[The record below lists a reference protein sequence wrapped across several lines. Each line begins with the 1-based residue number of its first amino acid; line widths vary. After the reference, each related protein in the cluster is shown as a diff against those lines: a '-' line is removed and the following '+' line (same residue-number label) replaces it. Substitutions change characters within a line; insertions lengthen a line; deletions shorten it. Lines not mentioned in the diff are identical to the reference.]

1 MDDLVLRIVIFAIV
15 GLVSGLISG
24 LFGIGGST
32 VRLPIFIYLL
42 PWVGI
47 HHSVLMH
54 VASATPMALVIPSG
68 ITATREQYALGNL
81 DVAFYK
87 TWVIGLFIGVALG
100 AILLPY
106 GSTEILLTLFA
117 VYILL
122 VGFYIAFGR
131 VRFSS
136 RGAPPSG
143 GKRIGIASFV
153 GLVAALTGT
162 SGGTLTTPILNTC
175 GLALEKAIAIASATG
190 LVTGTIATIGG
201 IITGWHARD
210 LPSYSLGYVDLVIF
224 IVMMPTVMISAPLGR
239 RRRREVQRDDAAA
252 DLRRFAHSGR
262 FGSPA
267 AAGVLTRLASSG
279 SRGLRPATG

>member
-131 VRFSS
+131 GRFSS

-162 SGGTLTTPILNTC
+162 SGSTLTTPILNTC

-190 LVTGTIATIGG
+190 LVIGTIATIGG

-224 IVMMPTVMISAPLGR
+224 IVMMPTVMISAPLGVVVGGKFS
-239 RRRREVQRDDAAA
+239 ETTLQRIYAALLILVGL
-252 DLRRFAHSGR
+252 DLLRR
-262 FGSPA
+262 
-267 AAGVLTRLASSG
+267 LAF
-279 SRGLRPATG
+279 